1 MCKRYCCPPEL
12 PLVTCF
18 LELAVARRVD
28 LGLSSGEH
36 LELAV
41 ARRVDLGL
49 SSGEHIVRRHVA
61 DGTVQAYGVVVLHV
75 SLNQTN
81 ASSLVS
87 GVPGR
92 MHSDFSDLCQRSS
105 LPFDCG

>member
-18 LELAVARRVD
+18 
-28 LGLSSGEH
+28 